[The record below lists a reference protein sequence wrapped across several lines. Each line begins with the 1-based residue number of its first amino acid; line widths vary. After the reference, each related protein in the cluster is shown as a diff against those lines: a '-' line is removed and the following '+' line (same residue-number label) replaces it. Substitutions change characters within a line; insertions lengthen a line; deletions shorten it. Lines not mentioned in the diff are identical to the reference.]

1 MALTD
6 LFKKKKQEPK
16 TVKKEEKKEEPK
28 KEEKKEAQV
37 PKKQRKITG
46 ESLKILKSPHVAEKA
61 TDLLDKNQYVFKVW
75 PKANKQ
81 EVKKAVESI
90 FNVRVLGVR
99 MVNLPAKKRRIGRFL
114 GSTQTIRKA
123 IIKVAAG
130 EKIEI
135 LPR

>member
-1 MALTD
+1 MD
-6 LFKKKKQEPK
+6 FIKKKKQEPK
-16 TVKKEEKKEEPK
+16 AVKKEEKKEEPK
-28 KEEKKEAQV
+28 KEVKVPVKSEV

-46 ESLKILKSPHVAEKA
+46 ESLKILKSPHVAEKS
-61 TDLLDKNQYVFKVW
+61 TDLLEKNQYVFKVW
-75 PKANKQ
+75 PQANKQ

-90 FNVRVLGVR
+90 FNVRVLKVR

-114 GSTQTIRKA
+114 GSTKAIRKA
-123 IIKVAAG
+123 IVKVAPG